1 MVRRWILKYILQN
14 KLLVSAVCML
24 IVFVFAVIMVLML
37 KKVEVTLPSKI
48 KIGED
53 ATSDLIIP
61 NEEVY
66 KFNVNEEITFKIN
79 EHFFRARILKIGFD
93 DTKKVFFLNLD
104 HVNQYLIP
112 NTWIDVEIIKD
123 SQSILSSLMSV

>member
-1 MVRRWILKYILQN
+1 MKFIQKN
-14 KLLVSAVCML
+14 KLLVFSICLL
-24 IVFVFAVIMVLML
+24 IALVFVVVMILMF

-66 KFNVNEEITFKIN
+66 KFNVNEEISFKIN
-79 EHFFRARILKIGFD
+79 DHFFKAKILKIGFD
-93 DTKKVFFLNLD
+93 DAKKVFYLNLN
-104 HVNQYLIP
+104 HVNRYLIP
-112 NTWIDVEIIKD
+112 NT
-123 SQSILSSLMSV
+123 